1 MTQELLV
8 LVKLP
13 LKGLIMENNKVLIL
27 DDEDSIRQF
36 MKLNLE
42 YQGYQ
47 TVEASTGEEALKVFE
62 EEEPAVAILDI
73 MLPGISGYEVC
84 EQIRSKSPKTGIIM
98 LSAKSQDI
106 DKILGLE
113 RGADDYIIK
122 PFNPQE
128 LILRVR
134 SLMRRVNL
142 TADTSQKEDS
152 NTLNDGPFTLD
163 LYSKT
168 FYKENTE
175 IDVTPTEFA
184 ILKNFIQNKGKAMT
198 RNEIM
203 AETWGENYSNDT
215 KIVDVNIRRI
225 RAKIE
230 ENPAKPQFIETVWG
244 TGYRWK

>member
-1 MTQELLV
+1 
-8 LVKLP
+8 
-13 LKGLIMENNKVLIL
+13 MENNKVLIL

-36 MKLNLE
+36 MKINLE

-47 TVEASTGEEALKVFE
+47 TVESASGEEAIKVFE
-62 EEEPAVAILDI
+62 QENPAVAILDV
-73 MLPGISGYEVC
+73 MLPGISGFEVC
-84 EQIRSKSPKTGIIM
+84 QTIREKSPKTGIIM
-98 LSAKSQDI
+98 VSAKSQDI

-142 TADTSQKEDS
+142 SSVEKQAS
-152 NTLNDGPFTLD
+152 NSKNITDGPFTLN
-163 LYSKT
+163 LYSKA
-168 FYKENTE
+168 FYKEDTE

-198 RNEIM
+198 RDEIM
-203 AETWGENYSNDT
+203 EATWGENYSNDT

-230 ENPAKPQFIETVWG
+230 EDPAKPQFIETVWG

>member
-1 MTQELLV
+1 M
-8 LVKLP
+8 
-13 LKGLIMENNKVLIL
+13 MENKKVLIL

-36 MKLNLE
+36 MKINLE

-47 TVEASTGEEALKVFE
+47 TVEAATGEEAIKVFE
-62 EEEPAVAILDI
+62 EEDPAVAILDV

-84 EQIRSKSPKTGIIM
+84 EQIRKKSPKTGIIM
-98 LSAKSQDI
+98 VSAKSQDI

-142 TADTSQKEDS
+142 TADTSKKEDT

-168 FYKENTE
+168 FFKGDTE
-175 IDVTPTEFA
+175 IDVTPTEFT

-198 RNEIM
+198 RDEIM
-203 AETWGENYSNDT
+203 TETWGENYSNDT

>member
-1 MTQELLV
+1 
-8 LVKLP
+8 
-13 LKGLIMENNKVLIL
+13 MENNKVLIL

-36 MKLNLE
+36 MKINLE

-47 TVEASTGEEALKVFE
+47 TVEASSGEEAIKVFE
-62 EEEPAVAILDI
+62 QEDPSVAILDV

-84 EQIRSKSPKTGIIM
+84 QVIREKSPKTGIIM
-98 LSAKSQDI
+98 VSAKSQDI

-142 TADTSQKEDS
+142 TAEVKEES
-152 NTLNDGPFTLD
+152 NSKTLTDGPFTLD

-168 FYKENTE
+168 FYKVENE

-203 AETWGENYSNDT
+203 EATWGKNYSNDT

-230 ENPAKPQFIETVWG
+230 EDPAKPQYIETVWG

>member
-1 MTQELLV
+1 
-8 LVKLP
+8 
-13 LKGLIMENNKVLIL
+13 MENNKVLIL

-36 MKLNLE
+36 MKINLE

-47 TVEASTGEEALKVFE
+47 TVEASSGEEAIKVFDQE
-62 EEEPAVAILDI
+62 DPSVAILDV

-84 EQIRSKSPKTGIIM
+84 QAIREKSPKTGIIM
-98 LSAKSQDI
+98 VSAKSQDI

-142 TADTSQKEDS
+142 TSGVEKES
-152 NTLNDGPFTLD
+152 NPKTLTDGPFTLD

-168 FYKENTE
+168 FYKSEND

-198 RNEIM
+198 RDEIM
-203 AETWGENYSNDT
+203 EATWGENYSNDT

-230 ENPAKPQFIETVWG
+230 ENPAKPQYIETVWG

>member
-1 MTQELLV
+1 
-8 LVKLP
+8 
-13 LKGLIMENNKVLIL
+13 MENNKVLIL

-36 MKLNLE
+36 MKINLE

-47 TVEASTGEEALKVFE
+47 TVEAATGEEALKVFE
-62 EEEPAVAILDI
+62 QENPAVAILDV
-73 MLPGISGYEVC
+73 MLPGISGFDVC
-84 EQIRSKSPKTGIIM
+84 QSIREKSPRTGIIM
-98 LSAKSQDI
+98 VSAKSQDI

-142 TADTSQKEDS
+142 TTAETESKS
-152 NTLNDGPFTLD
+152 TKTLSDGPFTLD

-168 FYKENTE
+168 FYKNQDE
-175 IDVTPTEFA
+175 IDVTPTEFT

-198 RNEIM
+198 RDEIM
-203 AETWGENYSNDT
+203 EETWGENYSNDT

-230 ENPAKPQFIETVWG
+230 QDPAKPQFIETVWG

>member
-1 MTQELLV
+1 MN
-8 LVKLP
+8 
-13 LKGLIMENNKVLIL
+13 NNKVLIL
-27 DDEDSIRQF
+27 DDENSIRQF
-36 MKLNLE
+36 MKINLE

-47 TVEASTGEEALKVFE
+47 TCEAATGEEAIKVFE
-62 EEEPAVAILDI
+62 EEDPAVAILDV

-84 EQIRSKSPKTGIIM
+84 EAIREKSPKTGIIM
-98 LSAKSQDI
+98 VSAKSQDI

-142 TADTSQKEDS
+142 TEKVEDKKEKNALS
-152 NTLNDGPFTLD
+152 DGPFTLD

-168 FYKENTE
+168 FYKNNTE
-175 IDVTPTEFA
+175 IDVTPTEFS
-184 ILKNFIQNKGKAMT
+184 ILKNFIESKGKAMT
-198 RNEIM
+198 RDEIM

-225 RAKIE
+225 RSKIE
-230 ENPAKPQFIETVWG
+230 EDPAKPQYIETVWG

>member
-1 MTQELLV
+1 MD
-8 LVKLP
+8 
-13 LKGLIMENNKVLIL
+13 NNKVLIL
-27 DDEDSIRQF
+27 DDENSIRQF
-36 MKLNLE
+36 MKINLE

-47 TVEASTGEEALKVFE
+47 TCEAATGEEAIKVFE
-62 EEEPAVAILDI
+62 EEDPAVAILDV

-84 EQIRSKSPKTGIIM
+84 EAIREKSPKTGIIM
-98 LSAKSQDI
+98 VSAKSQDI

-142 TADTSQKEDS
+142 TEKVEDKKEKNALS
-152 NTLNDGPFTLD
+152 DGPFTLD

-168 FYKENTE
+168 FYKNNTE

-184 ILKNFIQNKGKAMT
+184 ILKNFIESKGKAMT
-198 RNEIM
+198 RDEIM
-203 AETWGENYSNDT
+203 SETWGENYSNDT

-225 RAKIE
+225 RSKIE
-230 ENPAKPQFIETVWG
+230 EDPAKPQYIETVWG

>member
-1 MTQELLV
+1 
-8 LVKLP
+8 
-13 LKGLIMENNKVLIL
+13 MENNKVLIL
-27 DDEDSIRQF
+27 DDESSIRQF
-36 MKLNLE
+36 MKINLE

-47 TVEASTGEEALKVFE
+47 TCEAATGEEAIKVFE
-62 EEEPAVAILDI
+62 EENPAVAILDV

-84 EQIRSKSPKTGIIM
+84 QSIREKSPKVGIIM
-98 LSAKSQDI
+98 VSAKSQDI

-142 TADTSQKEDS
+142 TEVVEDKKERNS
-152 NTLNDGPFTLD
+152 ISDGPFTLD
-163 LYSKT
+163 IYAKT
-168 FYKENTE
+168 FYKNDKE

-184 ILKNFIQNKGKAMT
+184 ILKNFIESKGKAMT
-198 RNEIM
+198 RDEIM
-203 AETWGENYSNDT
+203 AQTWGENYSNDT

-230 ENPAKPQFIETVWG
+230 EDPAKPQFIETVWG

>member
-1 MTQELLV
+1 
-8 LVKLP
+8 
-13 LKGLIMENNKVLIL
+13 MENNKVLIL

-36 MKLNLE
+36 MKINLE

-47 TVEASTGEEALKVFE
+47 TVEASSGEEAIKVFE
-62 EEEPAVAILDI
+62 QEDPSVAILDV

-84 EQIRSKSPKTGIIM
+84 QVIREKSPKTGIIM
-98 LSAKSQDI
+98 VSAKSQDI

-142 TADTSQKEDS
+142 TAEVKEES
-152 NTLNDGPFTLD
+152 NSKTLTDGPFTLD

-168 FYKENTE
+168 FYKVENE

-184 ILKNFIQNKGKAMT
+184 ILKNFIKNKGKAMT

-203 AETWGENYSNDT
+203 EATWGENYSNDT

-230 ENPAKPQFIETVWG
+230 EDPAKPQYIETVWG

>member
-1 MTQELLV
+1 M
-8 LVKLP
+8 P
-13 LKGLIMENNKVLIL
+13 LKGWTMENNKVLIL
-27 DDEDSIRQF
+27 DDESSIRQF
-36 MKLNLE
+36 MKINLE

-47 TVEASTGEEALKVFE
+47 TCEAATGEEAIKVFE
-62 EEEPAVAILDI
+62 EENPAVAILDV

-84 EQIRSKSPKTGIIM
+84 QSIREKSPKVGIIM
-98 LSAKSQDI
+98 VSAKSQDI

-142 TADTSQKEDS
+142 TEVVEDKKERNS
-152 NTLNDGPFTLD
+152 ISDGPFTLD
-163 LYSKT
+163 IYAKT
-168 FYKENTE
+168 FYKNDKE

-184 ILKNFIQNKGKAMT
+184 ILKNFIESKGKAMT
-198 RNEIM
+198 RDEIM
-203 AETWGENYSNDT
+203 AQTWGENYSNDT

-225 RAKIE
+225 RSKIE
-230 ENPAKPQFIETVWG
+230 EDPAKPQYIETVWG

>member
-1 MTQELLV
+1 MN
-8 LVKLP
+8 
-13 LKGLIMENNKVLIL
+13 NNKVLIL
-27 DDEDSIRQF
+27 DDENSIRQF
-36 MKLNLE
+36 MKINLE

-47 TVEASTGEEALKVFE
+47 TCEAATGEEAIKVFE
-62 EEEPAVAILDI
+62 EEDPAVAILDV

-84 EQIRSKSPKTGIIM
+84 EAIREKSPKTGIIM
-98 LSAKSQDI
+98 VSAKSQDI

-142 TADTSQKEDS
+142 TEKVEDKKEKNALS
-152 NTLNDGPFTLD
+152 DGPFTLD

-168 FYKENTE
+168 FYKNNTE

-184 ILKNFIQNKGKAMT
+184 ILKNFIESKGKAMT
-198 RNEIM
+198 RDEIM

-225 RAKIE
+225 RSKIE
-230 ENPAKPQFIETVWG
+230 EDPAKPQYIETVWG